1 MVFVCGAFMMV
12 ILPGV
17 AAYIGG
23 SVGFSGCGVYFGITG
38 AAGRMFRGR
47 PS

>member
-1 MVFVCGAFMMV
+1 VFVAGAFFMV
-12 ILPGV
+12 IMPGI

-23 SVGFSGCGVYFGITG
+23 SVGFSGSGVYFGITG
-38 AAGRMFRGR
+38 AAGRIFRGR